1 MAELIKTKNNKHVL
15 LRKFSLN
22 DLDLLTDYLQ
32 KLGVAT
38 KKRFGPHPFDKQ
50 SISDLYKNQE
60 MYQGYVGI
68 DVETQEIVAYSII
81 KFGYIEY
88 DLKRLQSYGI
98 ALDHSTDCTLAPSV
112 ADEWQSCGIGNQMF
126 HFIHSNL
133 QEKGM
138 KRIILWGGVQADN
151 EKAINFYKRNNFET
165 VGQFTHNGENYDMV
179 LSCVSSN
186 NY

>member
-1 MAELIKTKNNKHVL
+1 MAKFIKTKNNKQVL
-15 LRKFSLN
+15 LRKLSLN
-22 DLDLLTDYLQ
+22 DLDLLTNYLL
-32 KLGVAT
+32 KLSAAT

-50 SISDLYKNQE
+50 SISDLYNRSDT
-60 MYQGYVGI
+60 YRGYVGI
-68 DVETQEIVAYSII
+68 DMETNKIVAYSII
-81 KFGYIEY
+81 KFGYIEH
-88 DLKRLQSYGI
+88 DLVRLQSYGI
-98 ALDHSTDCTLAPSV
+98 TLNHSSDCTLAPSV
-112 ADEWQSCGIGNQMF
+112 ADEWQSCGIGNHLFQY
-126 HFIHSNL
+126 ILSDL
-133 QEKGM
+133 KEKGI